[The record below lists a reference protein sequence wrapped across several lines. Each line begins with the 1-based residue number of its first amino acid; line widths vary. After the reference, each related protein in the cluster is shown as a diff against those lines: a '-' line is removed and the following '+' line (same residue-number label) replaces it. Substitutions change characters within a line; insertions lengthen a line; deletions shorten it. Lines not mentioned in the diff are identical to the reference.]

1 MKVTQFFTTNG
12 YTLSKREI
20 APALQMSGIH
30 TVSTTGKILS
40 KDFLGF
46 GVALTGSSCYL
57 LAQMPCEE
65 RTALLQR
72 LYGKDGLNLSV
83 ARLTIGAS
91 DYSAEL
97 YSYDDV
103 ENDTELTHFS
113 IEKDRAYIIP
123 MIREILAIRPDLYLF
138 ASPWSPPGWMKTGGS
153 MCGGFMRSKYLDCY
167 AEYITRFVR
176 EYSKEGIRISALT
189 VQNEPETHQSG
200 RMPACIWHPELE
212 AEFALKLRK
221 HLDCSGLDTKI
232 WIHDHNFD
240 GCARIKWQ
248 LDTYPELKNAVDGI
262 AFHYYKGAIE
272 DTRALRA
279 TYPMLK
285 MHFTEGGPRLYDHYD
300 SDFCKWGTM
309 LSRVLNEGFGSFT
322 GWNLMLD
329 ELGGPNIG
337 PFFCGGLVTKN
348 SQSGEITYS
357 GQYKAL
363 SHIASYLQA
372 GAQILETE
380 ITTNASGMFKY
391 PSDEKPLQA
400 SLIEN
405 PNGSRV
411 YLLVNPSTDK
421 KQIQLSEGG
430 TWYYIELLPDSISTV
445 LIQGD

>member
-1 MKVTQFFTTNG
+1 MKVTQLFTTNG
-12 YTLSKREI
+12 YTLVKREI
-20 APALQMSGIH
+20 APALQMSGVH
-30 TVSTTGKILS
+30 TVTATRKVLS
-40 KDFLGF
+40 DDFLGF

-65 RTALLQR
+65 RTELLQR

-83 ARLTIGAS
+83 ARLSIGAS

-97 YSYDDV
+97 YSYDDTP
-103 ENDTELTHFS
+103 NDTELAHFS
-113 IEKDRAYIIP
+113 IDRDRAYIIP

-138 ASPWSPPGWMKTGGS
+138 ASPWSPPGWMKTGDS

-176 EYSKEGIRISALT
+176 EYAEEGIRISALT

-200 RMPACIWHPELE
+200 RMPACIWHPEQE

-221 HLDCSGLDTKI
+221 SLDRSGLDTKI

-240 GCARIKWQ
+240 GCGRIKWQ
-248 LDTYPELKNAVDGI
+248 LDTYPELKSAIDGI

-272 DTRALRA
+272 DTRALHA
-279 TYPMLK
+279 AYPTLK

-300 SDFCKWGTM
+300 SDFCKWGGM
-309 LSRVLNEGFGSFT
+309 ISKVLNESFGSFT

-337 PFFCGGLVTKN
+337 PFFCGGLLTKN
-348 SQSGEITYS
+348 SRSGEISYS

-363 SHIASYLQA
+363 AHIASFWQN
-372 GAQILETE
+372 GAQVLETE
-380 ITTNASGMFKY
+380 ISNNSIGQFKY
-391 PSDEKPLQA
+391 PSEEKPLQA

-405 PNGSRV
+405 PDGSRA
-411 YLLVNPSTDK
+411 YLLINPSTDK
-421 KQIQLSEGG
+421 KQVQLFEGG
-430 TWYYIELLPDSISTV
+430 TWRYIELLPDSVSTV
-445 LIQGD
+445 FIKKG